1 MQTIHN
7 YGDVRDRMI
16 GLERI
21 AAAGWQLL
29 PSSTFEHRLLEG
41 PVRAYTTML
50 EQTAALGLVHPHKTT
65 EAAVMRLLA
74 TPERT
79 GEYFRAYGRPMP
91 GRFRDLPASMQ
102 REGFELF
109 LDNRVA
115 ALAEATAAAI
125 NTGNPH
131 ETNSRQTITWM
142 TAVRDAAAEYFIG
155 DPGAQAVANRPVT
168 EDLNHA
174 PDLSWKP
181 ALLDR
186 LIRAENRSRVEAL
199 YGASSSRDA
208 LDASDARDQYRASS
222 TATGARA
229 TSSHQGVIAA
239 RELTLPGLPPEVAAL
254 VDNRRDAATQKQ
266 EATRRV
272 HIEERGLAPG

>member
-1 MQTIHN
+1 MQTNHK

-16 GLERI
+16 GLERT
-21 AAAGWQLL
+21 AAAGWQML

-74 TPERT
+74 TPGRA
-79 GEYFRAYGRPMP
+79 GEYLRAYGRPMP

-115 ALAEATAAAI
+115 ALAESTAAAI
-125 NTGNPH
+125 NTANPH
-131 ETNSRQTITWM
+131 ETNTRQTIAWM

-155 DPGAQAVANRPVT
+155 DPGAQAVTNRAVA

-174 PDLSWKP
+174 PDLTWKP

-199 YGASSSRDA
+199 YGASSVR
-208 LDASDARDQYRASS
+208 DARDEYRAASS
-222 TATGARA
+222 LATASARA
-229 TSSHQGVIAA
+229 MSSHQAVIGAL
-239 RELTLPGLPPEVAAL
+239 EPTLPGLPPEVAAL
-254 VDNRRDAATQKQ
+254 VDNRRDAASQKH
-266 EATRRV
+266 EATTRAYV
-272 HIEERGLAPG
+272 EERGLAPG